1 MALLAIDL
9 GGTKLSSAVFTK
21 DGLMQNRSYR
31 LLEKRQGHEIG
42 ALIKEEVLNQLQTAA
57 QGKQE
62 IHAIGVSVPGISDQK
77 KNTVWAPNLSGWEQ
91 YPLYNEILQVS
102 NGILPIIES
111 DRACY
116 ILGET
121 WQGAAIGAEDAIF
134 MAVGTGIGAG
144 ILANGH
150 IIRGSNDIAGAIGW
164 LALKPSYQEKY
175 KNCGQ
180 FESYTSG
187 EGIARLAQELLA
199 EKKDYTGALKDL
211 NELTAYTIF
220 TAHEQR
226 DEIAIAVINQCI
238 EYWGMAI
245 ANLVSL
251 FNPQKII
258 LGGGVFG
265 PAVAFIP
272 SIYLEAKKW
281 AQPISS
287 TQFELLP
294 SALGT
299 DAGLYGAAYAALK
312 KLHPLT

>member
-57 QGKQE
+57 QRKQE

-164 LALKPSYQEKY
+164 LALKPPYQEKY

-180 FESYTSG
+180 FEYYTSG

-199 EKKDYTGALKDL
+199 KQKDYTGVLKSL
-211 NELTAYTIF
+211 NELTAHTIF
-220 TAHEQR
+220 TAHEQG

-265 PAVAFIP
+265 PAAAFIP

-312 KLHPLT
+312 NYTL